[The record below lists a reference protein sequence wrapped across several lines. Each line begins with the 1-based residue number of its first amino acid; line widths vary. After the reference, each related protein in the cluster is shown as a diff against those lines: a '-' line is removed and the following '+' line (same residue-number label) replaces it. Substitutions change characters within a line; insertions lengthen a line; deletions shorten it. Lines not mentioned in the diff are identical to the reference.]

1 MKLFDISIRF
11 CAVALDDNSI
21 AILGGEYPTEDG
33 IAISEEMKTY
43 AIDSGEWVAQ
53 PSKIF
58 LLLHSVEIFV
68 NF

>member
-53 PSKIF
+53 PSK
-58 LLLHSVEIFV
+58 